1 MSSNF
6 ILWFIGLP
14 CSGKTTLAK
23 TLKEKL
29 KEKKILLL
37 DGDDIRKTICSDLDF
52 SNESRSKSLLRVAH
66 IANIANKSGI
76 SSIISTITPLNIH
89 REEINK
95 VLKSKVIFIY
105 LDISLEN
112 CIIRDVK
119 GMYKMAQEGKMK
131 NFTGIDSNFEVPTN
145 ANIVVD
151 TYEDSVSES
160 VEKILKY
167 LKTKKLI

>member
-23 TLKEKL
+23 ILKEKL

-37 DGDDIRKTICSDLDF
+37 DGDEIRRHICSDLDF
-52 SNESRSKSLLRVAH
+52 SYESRAKSLERVAH
-66 IANIANKSGI
+66 IAKIANKNGI
-76 SSIISTITPLNIH
+76 FSIISTITPLEIH
-89 REEINK
+89 REKINK
-95 VLKSKVIFIY
+95 ILKSKVIFIY

-112 CIIRDVK
+112 CINRDVK
-119 GMYKMAQEGKMK
+119 GMYKMAKEGKIK
-131 NFTGIDSNFEVPTN
+131 NFTGIDSPFEVPTN
-145 ANIVVD
+145 ANIIIN
-151 TYEDSVSES
+151 TYENSISES

>member
-1 MSSNF
+1 MSNNF

-14 CSGKTTLAK
+14 CSGKTTLANN
-23 TLKEKL
+23 LKEKL

-37 DGDDIRKTICSDLDF
+37 DGDDIRKTICSDLGF
-52 SNESRSKSLLRVAH
+52 TSESRSKSLLRVAH
-66 IANIANKSGI
+66 IANIANESGI
-76 SSIISTITPLNIH
+76 STIISTITPLNIH

-95 VLKSKVIFIY
+95 VLKSKGIFIY

-145 ANIVVD
+145 ANIVIN
-151 TYEDSVSES
+151 TYEDSVNES

-167 LKTKKLI
+167 LRTKKLI

>member
-1 MSSNF
+1 MSNNF

-37 DGDDIRKTICSDLDF
+37 DGDDIRRTICSDLDF
-52 SNESRSKSLLRVAH
+52 TSESRSKSLLRAAH

-76 SSIISTITPLNIH
+76 SAIISTITPLNIH

-95 VLKSKVIFIY
+95 VLKSKGIFIY
-105 LDISLEN
+105 LDISLEH
-112 CIIRDVK
+112 CIKDVK
-119 GMYKMAQEGKMK
+119 GMYKMAQEGKMR
-131 NFTGIDSNFEVPTN
+131 TLQALTV
-145 ANIVVD
+145 
-151 TYEDSVSES
+151 
-160 VEKILKY
+160 ILRFQ
-167 LKTKKLI
+167 LMQI

>member
-52 SNESRSKSLLRVAH
+52 SNESRSTS
-66 IANIANKSGI
+66 
-76 SSIISTITPLNIH
+76 
-89 REEINK
+89 
-95 VLKSKVIFIY
+95 
-105 LDISLEN
+105 
-112 CIIRDVK
+112 
-119 GMYKMAQEGKMK
+119 
-131 NFTGIDSNFEVPTN
+131 
-145 ANIVVD
+145 
-151 TYEDSVSES
+151 
-160 VEKILKY
+160 
-167 LKTKKLI
+167 